1 MHSLTT
7 DATNMPDATAYHRLM
22 GWHAPALRRVL
33 MATGLGCATTIAA
46 LGALDWQLAV
56 VTGWDVGSIAF
67 LAASWSMIVRADGVQ
82 TEHLA
87 TREDETRR
95 TATALLLGASI
106 ASLVAVGLI
115 LRAAGRQDGGQRLAL
130 IVGAWVTV
138 VLSWTVV
145 NTVFTLRYA
154 HLHYSDPQ
162 GVDFGSLN
170 PDDRPDY
177 RDFAYLAFTIGMTY
191 QVSDSTLRDR
201 RIRRTVLVH
210 SLVSY
215 LFGVVIIAAGIN
227 LVAGLIE

>member
-1 MHSLTT
+1 
-7 DATNMPDATAYHRLM
+7 M
-22 GWHAPALRRVL
+22 GWHAPAIRRVL
-33 MATGLGCATTIAA
+33 IAAGLGCAATIAA
-46 LGALDWQLAV
+46 LQALDWELSV
-56 VTGWDVGSIAF
+56 VSGWDVGSAVF
-67 LAASWSMIVRADGVQ
+67 LAASWSVIGRTDGVQ

-95 TATALLLGASI
+95 TAAALLLCASI
-106 ASLVAVGLI
+106 ASLVAVGFVLGG
-115 LRAAGRQDGGQRLAL
+115 AGRQDGGHRLLL
-130 IVGAWVTV
+130 IVGALLTV

-145 NTVFTLRYA
+145 NTVFTLHYA
-154 HLHYSDPQ
+154 HLHYSAKA
-162 GVDFGSLN
+162 GVDFGSRD

-201 RIRRTVLVH
+201 RIRETVLVH

-227 LVAGLIE
+227 LVAGLID